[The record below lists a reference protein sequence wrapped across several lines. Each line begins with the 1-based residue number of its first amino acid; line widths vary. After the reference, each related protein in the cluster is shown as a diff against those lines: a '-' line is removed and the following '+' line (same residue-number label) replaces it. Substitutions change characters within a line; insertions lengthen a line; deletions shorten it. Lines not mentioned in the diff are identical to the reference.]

1 MKHAKNIFSVA
12 MLFVVIT
19 MTLAFTSIKNGK
31 VIMIVSLEVKNFT
44 EWKKGFDAG
53 APVREKA
60 GIKVLNICSSIENEN
75 KIVTDLNM
83 SYFHIPVNFENP
95 TLSDL
100 KLFLNILQALGANKV
115 WIHCAKNYRVSAFMY
130 VYHKYILHTPF
141 EQIDLSIFDKW
152 QPSLVWQELM
162 KVSLEDLYKA

>member
-1 MKHAKNIFSVA
+1 MQKILNCIKINELIVTSGQPKVEEFEIIAKDGFE
-12 MLFVVIT
+12 VVINLS
-19 MTLAFTSIKNGK
+19 MYKTSN
-31 VIMIVSLEVKNFT
+31 
-44 EWKKGFDAG
+44 
-53 APVREKA
+53 
-60 GIKVLNICSSIENEN
+60 SIENEN

-115 WIHCAKNYRVSAFMY
+115 WIHCSKNYRVSAFMY
-130 VYHKYILHTPF
+130 VYHKYILKTSF
-141 EQIDLSIFDKW
+141 EQIDLSIFDMW

-162 KVSLEDLYKA
+162 KVQLEDLYKA

>member
-1 MKHAKNIFSVA
+1 MNKILNYVKINELISTSGQPKIEELESIANEGFE
-12 MLFVVIT
+12 VVIN
-19 MTLAFTSIKNGK
+19 LAVLVTSNALENEDK
-31 VIMIVSLEVKNFT
+31 IVS
-44 EWKKGFDAG
+44 
-53 APVREKA
+53 
-60 GIKVLNICSSIENEN
+60 S
-75 KIVTDLNM
+75 LNM
-83 SYFHIPVNFENP
+83 SYIHIPVDFENP
-95 TLSDL
+95 KLSDL

-162 KVSLEDLYKA
+162 KVQLEDLYKV